1 MTKKVT
7 QEDLLRAMKNPEQLK
22 ALMMLTEPI
31 FLETVKYDLAGI
43 RTTFWTCSKFSKI
56 QLFEE
61 GLLLLDRLPI
71 EERNMVVNNLKKL
84 NIPSPLWYKMV
95 EENNAS
101 YSSQTKSKEP
111 QMKDVNGKNPGEE
124 GYITPEAT
132 ATQTFMQKH
141 GGFLKTV
148 GWFTLG
154 AIVGI
159 TAKAGVDKYREPS
172 STPSSVGSAG
182 E

>member
-84 NIPSPLWYKMV
+84 NIPKIGRAHV
-95 EENNAS
+95 
-101 YSSQTKSKEP
+101 
-111 QMKDVNGKNPGEE
+111 
-124 GYITPEAT
+124 
-132 ATQTFMQKH
+132 
-141 GGFLKTV
+141 
-148 GWFTLG
+148 
-154 AIVGI
+154 
-159 TAKAGVDKYREPS
+159 
-172 STPSSVGSAG
+172 
-182 E
+182 